1 MSLDPRAVSVV
12 ICAYTLDRWDGLV
25 RAVSSVQGQDPSE
38 IIVVI
43 DHNPELLERAR
54 SELPGCRLVDNDGQR
69 GLSGARNIGL
79 AAADREI
86 VAFMDDDAEADPG
99 WLMALTSAFA
109 VDSVV
114 GAGGTIVPT
123 WEGGRP
129 TWFPPAFD
137 WVVGC
142 TYEGYPTAIA
152 SVRNVLGCNMA
163 FRRLAL
169 ASIGGFKTALGRLG
183 TMPFGVEETEVC
195 IRLAAADSNARI
207 QHVPAAIVRHSVPRS
222 RATWGYFRRRCFA
235 EGLSKA
241 ILARMVGTDRALETE
256 RSYLRSVLPRAVI
269 RSTRQAVREGSP
281 GLVLRAMAIIAGAAI
296 TGAGYAWGTVT
307 SRTAIASAAPADR

>member
-1 MSLDPRAVSVV
+1 MSLDPSAASVV

-25 RAVSSVQGQDPSE
+25 RAVTSVQGLSE
-38 IIVVI
+38 VIVVI

-54 SELPGCRLVDNDGQR
+54 SELMGCRLVANEGQR
-69 GLSGARNIGL
+69 GLSGARNTGL

-109 VDSVV
+109 MDDVV
-114 GAGGTIVPT
+114 GAGGTIVPA

-142 TYEGYPTAIA
+142 TYEGYPTAVT

-163 FRRLAL
+163 FRRQAL

-183 TMPFGVEETEVC
+183 TMPFGVEETEAC
-195 IRLAAADSNARI
+195 IRLTAEDPSARI
-207 QHVPAAIVRHSVPRS
+207 QYVPAAIVRHSVPRS
-222 RATWGYFRRRCFA
+222 RATWSYFRRRCFA
-235 EGLSKA
+235 EGVSKA
-241 ILARMVGTDRALETE
+241 ILARMVGTEMALETE

-269 RSTRQAVREGSP
+269 RSTREAVREGRP
-281 GLVLRAMAIIAGAAI
+281 GLVLRAMAIIAGAAV
-296 TGAGYAWGTVT
+296 TGAGYAWGRGT
-307 SRTAIASAAPADR
+307 SRAHISPAAAGDR